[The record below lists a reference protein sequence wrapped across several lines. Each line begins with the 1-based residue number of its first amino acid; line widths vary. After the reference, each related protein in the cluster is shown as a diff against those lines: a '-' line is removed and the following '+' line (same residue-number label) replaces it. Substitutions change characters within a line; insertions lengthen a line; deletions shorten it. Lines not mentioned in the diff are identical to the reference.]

1 MAAKS
6 SQQTHTNISL
16 TETENKLKDGLGQA
30 DALRH
35 EGLAGLA
42 QIKRAKLVQTRRE
55 RGRME
60 AKYDTD
66 HPRVQ
71 QLDRQMVAEH
81 QAMVVARMER
91 DKTAIELPA
100 RDNKQFIM
108 IGHIWDEDGYPLEA
122 YQAGLY
128 TKAAAKVEVAVEAVT
143 DEHGFFQLNITVA
156 TDAPATTGRPSEIQ
170 AAPPPLYLLVKNKT
184 GKMVYKDSQPIKAVA
199 GGLVHRDVVVSVVSY
214 PCCGN
219 CQTRYLGNSGP
230 RELHDLSNEKPR
242 CGLAKMRPDHR
253 VYFASPK
260 EAEQAGYDYCA
271 YCFGKGKSKR

>member
-1 MAAKS
+1 MDNKRKDSKLPYVEIA
-6 SQQTHTNISL
+6 QTLDNGIV
-16 TETENKLKDGLGQA
+16 GA

-55 RGRME
+55 RGRLE
-60 AKYDTD
+60 AKYDAD

-81 QAMVVARMER
+81 RAMVFARMER

-100 RDNKQFIM
+100 RDDKQFIM
-108 IGHIWDEDGYPLEA
+108 IGHVWDEDGYPLEA

-128 TKAAAKVEVAVEAVT
+128 TKAAAKAEVAIEAVT

-156 TDAPATTGRPSEIQ
+156 TGGPETGALTHAVEIPAVE
-170 AAPPPLYLLVKNKT
+170 PPLYLMVKNKT
-184 GKMVYKDSQPIKAVA
+184 GKVVHKDNQPIKAVA
-199 GGLVHRDVVVSVVSY
+199 GGLVHRDVVISVVSY

-219 CQTRYLGNSGP
+219 CQTRYLGNSGS

-242 CGLAKMRPDHR
+242 CSLAKMRPDHR

-260 EAEQAGYDYCA
+260 EAEQADYDYCA